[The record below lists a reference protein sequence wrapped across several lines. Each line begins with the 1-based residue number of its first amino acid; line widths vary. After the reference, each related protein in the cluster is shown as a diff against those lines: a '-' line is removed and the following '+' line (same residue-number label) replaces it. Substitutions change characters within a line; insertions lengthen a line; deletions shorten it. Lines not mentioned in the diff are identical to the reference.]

1 MGLKDL
7 RLAKG
12 YSRTEL
18 AKVSGI
24 RYQKIRD
31 IEVGIIKP
39 ENITLK
45 TALKLAQALDCQPED
60 LTKPDKEESER
71 PSSNALPWTVLT
83 MTRGA
88 KTSIKLSLTPTK
100 ALRASTERTSI
111 WSLKSLTPQSET

>member
-1 MGLKDL
+1 LGLKDL

-12 YSRTEL
+12 YNRTEL

-31 IEVGIIKP
+31 IEVGIIKH

-60 LTKPDKEESER
+60 LTKPDKEESD
-71 PSSNALPWTVLT
+71 V
-83 MTRGA
+83 
-88 KTSIKLSLTPTK
+88 
-100 ALRASTERTSI
+100 
-111 WSLKSLTPQSET
+111 

>member
-60 LTKPDKEESER
+60 LTKPDKEEEQW
-71 PSSNALPWTVLT
+71 LD
-83 MTRGA
+83 
-88 KTSIKLSLTPTK
+88 I
-100 ALRASTERTSI
+100 LRLLKSTETALSRLSVKI
-111 WSLKSLTPQSET
+111 

>member
-18 AKVSGI
+18 SKISGI

-39 ENITLK
+39 ENIALK
-45 TALKLAQALDCQPED
+45 TAVKLAAALDCDPAE
-60 LTKPDKEESER
+60 LMKPDKEPYQNR
-71 PSSNALPWTVLT
+71 
-83 MTRGA
+83 
-88 KTSIKLSLTPTK
+88 
-100 ALRASTERTSI
+100 
-111 WSLKSLTPQSET
+111 

>member
-60 LTKPDKEESER
+60 LTKPDKEEEQG
-71 PSSNALPWTVLT
+71 LD
-83 MTRGA
+83 
-88 KTSIKLSLTPTK
+88 I
-100 ALRASTERTSI
+100 LRLLKSTETALSRLSVKI
-111 WSLKSLTPQSET
+111 

>member
-12 YSRTEL
+12 YSCTEL

-45 TALKLAQALDCQPED
+45 TALKLAQALDCRPED
-60 LTKPDKEESER
+60 LTKPDKEESD
-71 PSSNALPWTVLT
+71 V
-83 MTRGA
+83 
-88 KTSIKLSLTPTK
+88 
-100 ALRASTERTSI
+100 
-111 WSLKSLTPQSET
+111 

>member
-45 TALKLAQALDCQPED
+45 TALKLPPPPPPPPPP
-60 LTKPDKEESER
+60 LTKPDKEESD
-71 PSSNALPWTVLT
+71 V
-83 MTRGA
+83 
-88 KTSIKLSLTPTK
+88 
-100 ALRASTERTSI
+100 
-111 WSLKSLTPQSET
+111 

>member
-18 AKVSGI
+18 SKISGI

-39 ENITLK
+39 ENIALK
-45 TALKLAQALDCQPED
+45 TAIKLATALECDPAG
-60 LTKPDKEESER
+60 LMKPGKEED
-71 PSSNALPWTVLT
+71 
-83 MTRGA
+83 
-88 KTSIKLSLTPTK
+88 
-100 ALRASTERTSI
+100 
-111 WSLKSLTPQSET
+111 

>member
-60 LTKPDKEESER
+60 LTKPDKEEEKW
-71 PSSNALPWTVLT
+71 LD
-83 MTRGA
+83 
-88 KTSIKLSLTPTK
+88 I
-100 ALRASTERTSI
+100 LRLLKSTETALSRRSVKI
-111 WSLKSLTPQSET
+111 

>member
-60 LTKPDKEESER
+60 LTKPDKEEEEW
-71 PSSNALPWTVLT
+71 LD
-83 MTRGA
+83 
-88 KTSIKLSLTPTK
+88 I
-100 ALRASTERTSI
+100 LRLLKSTETALSRRSVKI
-111 WSLKSLTPQSET
+111 